1 MNDWNISDIA
11 PSSSTEIERWA
22 DESMFTAQKAS
33 SLEPRV
39 TLLDGPSDPLGK
51 LAYIAKAYQG
61 KFPRSY
67 EDISDKDRE
76 YYVFDMEKNI
86 LGMPSEAVMYHFM
99 IENVTRSFT
108 HQLVRTRHASFAQE
122 SLRFAVKEDFPT
134 SLPPHLIGTKSLT
147 HRVDEFGRLM
157 GWDWSDSATINAHY
171 ENALKTCRDS
181 ASEKEHLR
189 DMWDDHMEESSKT
202 YLELINSGMPAE
214 DARGMVPHAI
224 LTNINMAIDLRALM
238 NMAGQRLCTQAQW
251 EHKMVWDG
259 IIDELA
265 TFGDRLTYRTKEL
278 PKAGV
283 PYSEQ
288 GDHHGNLAYEAISA
302 WQYRLLADRFKPI
315 CYQTGSC
322 QFRSDFDRYCN
333 IRDRVQMNAAVG
345 RPSKEWGEDQFY
357 DRDGDPV
364 KNKGQLGIALGIPAI
379 GKHEWLRPDAAI
391 KPTGDWRSAE
401 AKKNIEG
408 RR

>member
-11 PSSSTEIERWA
+11 PGKQMERWS
-22 DESMFTAQKAS
+22 DEAMFTAQKAS

-67 EDISDKDRE
+67 EDISDEDRE

-134 SLPPHLIGTKSLT
+134 SLPPHLIGTKSL
-147 HRVDEFGRLM
+147 HQRVEEFGKLM
-157 GWDWSDSATINAHY
+157 GWSWNSSDDINAHY
-171 ENALKTCRDS
+171 EGALKTCRDS

-214 DARGMVPHAI
+214 DARGMVPHSI

-251 EHKMVWDG
+251 EHKTVWDG
-259 IIDELA
+259 IIDELS

-288 GDHHGNLAYEAISA
+288 GDHHGNLAYEASSA

-333 IRDRVQMNAAVG
+333 IRDRVQKNAAIG
-345 RPSKEWGEDQFY
+345 RDSKEWDKPHMITTKQKDAFT
-357 DRDGDPV
+357 DKP
-364 KNKGQLGIALGIPAI
+364 IIMLGIPAI

-391 KPTGDWRSAE
+391 KPTGDWRSTE

>member
-22 DESMFTAQKAS
+22 DESMFTAQRTT
-33 SLEPRV
+33 SLEPKV
-39 TLLDGPSDPLGK
+39 ILLDGPSDPLGK
-51 LAYIAKAYQG
+51 LAFLAKAYQG
-61 KFPRSY
+61 KFPSSY
-67 EDISDKDRE
+67 EEISDKDRE

-86 LGMPSEAVMYHFM
+86 LGMPSEAVMYHFLIM
-99 IENVTRSFT
+99 NVSRSYT
-108 HQLVRTRHASFAQE
+108 HQLVRTRHASYAQE
-122 SLRFAVKEDFPT
+122 SLRFAVKEDFPVK
-134 SLPPHLIGTKSLT
+134 LPPFLQGTKPL
-147 HRVDEFGRLM
+147 HERADAFCKLM
-157 GWDWSDSATINAHY
+157 GWIDDGMISGENWSRAF
-171 ENALKTCRDS
+171 ETCRKS
-181 ASEKEHLR
+181 ASEKEQMR
-189 DMWDDHMEESSKT
+189 DDWDEKIANDREF
-202 YLELINSGMPAE
+202 YLGMVNKGMPAE
-214 DARGMVPHAI
+214 DARDSVPHGI
-224 LTNINMAIDLRALM
+224 LTHVNMAIDLRALM
-238 NMAGQRLCTQAQW
+238 QMAGQRLCTQAQW

-259 IIDELA
+259 IIDQLY
-265 TFGDRLTYRTKEL
+265 TFGDGLSYRTREL

-288 GDHHGNLAYEAISA
+288 GDHHGNLAYEASSA
-302 WQYRLLADRFKPI
+302 WQYRLLAERFQPI

-333 IRDRVQMNAAVG
+333 IRDRVQANAAVG

-364 KNKGQLGIALGIPAI
+364 KNNGQLGIALGIPKI

-391 KPTGDWRSAE
+391 KPTGDWRSDE